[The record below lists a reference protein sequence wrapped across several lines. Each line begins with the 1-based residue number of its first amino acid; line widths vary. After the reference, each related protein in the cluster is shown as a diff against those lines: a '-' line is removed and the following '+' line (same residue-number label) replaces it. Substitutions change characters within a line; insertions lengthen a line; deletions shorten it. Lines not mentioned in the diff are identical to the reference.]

1 MSALQ
6 QTFVVTTSI
15 ASTLKDRT
23 GVDVTVVSMRQE
35 MEDVKVATVVS

>member
-15 ASTLKDRT
+15 ASTLKDHT

-35 MEDVKVATVVS
+35 MEDVEVATVVS